1 MTHPLTVAQLY
12 RPCDPKQFSFK
23 STEEL
28 ELLEQPIGQKN
39 ALDAVDFAANIQQSG
54 YNLYA
59 MGPSG
64 SGKHSTIMS
73 FLKNKAKEE
82 ESPKDWCYVNNF
94 KDSRKPIAIDL
105 PSGHAIKFKDDIYE
119 LIELLKV
126 ILPAA
131 FDSNAFRN
139 EQEAIN
145 QKYLEKQTE
154 IFLFLEE
161 EAKKH
166 DVSMKTTSGTQITFV
181 PTIDGKILSAE
192 EFKAIEGKQKEEINK
207 KLSEFEL
214 IVKEGLRQVSALS
227 KSQQKEFKALDR
239 KTTKDA
245 VQSLIDEVCHKYPDS
260 DKIINYLNEMQAD
273 IIRHVQDFLR
283 KGDGV
288 PGVPPF
294 MKELYAPSF
303 TRYNVNVFI
312 SNGTE
317 KTAPVIFEDN
327 PIHQNL
333 IGKIEHLSQ
342 IGTLVTDFSM
352 IKPGALHKANGGYLM
367 LDARKLLMQP
377 FAYEELKRA
386 LRSKEVRIETLAQ
399 QYSLISTTTLEP
411 EPIPINVKVVLVG
424 ERIFYYLL
432 HQYDPDFQELFKV
445 NADFEDD
452 IPRNDENQQLY
463 AQMIGTLAKRHDL
476 RPLTPDAVSRVIEQS
491 SREVSHALKFSTHLR
506 TLSDLLKEADYWSKK
521 NNHSVIDKND
531 IEKVLDTRR
540 ERLNR
545 IQMKLYEQ
553 IDENTIMINVSGNV
567 VGQINALSFISLGGY
582 EFGLPSRITA
592 RTRIGKGEIIDIQR
606 KVELSGPIH
615 SKGVMILS
623 AYLGSTYASDVPL
636 SLSASLV
643 FEQSYGMIEGDSASS
658 TELYALLSSLSGL
671 PIKQNIAVTGSVNQ
685 FGEIQPVGGVN
696 EKIEG
701 FFDICMRKD
710 PEAFYGVMIPESNIK
725 HLMLKTEVREAV
737 EKEKF
742 AIYAVK
748 TIDEGIAILTDTDS
762 GTKNAKGKFPD
773 SSVNGKVVARLQE
786 LSKTVLKFQHTKSS
800 KAPTKRS
807 KRKNDSSS

>member
-1 MTHPLTVAQLY
+1 MLHPLESKQLY
-12 RPCDPKQFSFK
+12 HACDTSLFSF
-23 STEEL
+23 TTTNEL
-28 ELLEQPIGQKN
+28 EILEQPIGQEV
-39 ALDAVDFAANIQQSG
+39 ALDAVDFAATIQQSG

-64 SGKHSTIMS
+64 SGKHSTVMS
-73 FLKNKAKEE
+73 FLEKKAKEE
-82 ESPKDWCYVNNF
+82 NAPNDWCYVNNF

-105 PSGHAIKFKDDIYE
+105 PSGHAPKFKDDIYE

-131 FDSNAFRN
+131 FDSNEFRN
-139 EQEAIN
+139 EQESIN
-145 QKYLEKQTE
+145 QKYYAKQNE
-154 IFLFLEE
+154 IFKFLEE

-166 DVSMKTTSGTQITFV
+166 DVSMNTTSTSRITFV
-181 PTIDGKILSAE
+181 PILDGKTLSAE
-192 EFKAIEGKQKEEINK
+192 EFKAIEGEQKEKINK
-207 KLSEFEL
+207 NLSEFEL
-214 IVKEGLRQVSALS
+214 IVKEGLRQVSALN

-239 KTTKDA
+239 KTTKEA
-245 VQSLIDEVCHKYPDS
+245 VSSLIDEVCHKYPDS
-260 DKIINYLNEMQAD
+260 DKIINYLNDLQD
-273 IIRHVQDFLR
+273 DVIRHVQDFLR
-283 KGDGV
+283 KSDDI
-288 PGVPPF
+288 PGLPPF
-294 MKELYAPSF
+294 MKEFYAPSF
-303 TRYNVNVFI
+303 ARYNVNLFI
-312 SNGTE
+312 TNESE
-317 KTAPVIFEDN
+317 KAAPVIFEDN

-377 FAYEELKRA
+377 FAYEELKRV
-386 LRSKEVRIETLAQ
+386 LRSKEIRIESMAQ

-411 EPIPINVKVVLVG
+411 EPIPLNVKVVLVG

-445 NADFEDD
+445 NADFEDE
-452 IPRNDENQQLY
+452 IPRNDDNHQLY
-463 AQMIGTLAKRHDL
+463 AQMIGTIAKRHEL
-476 RPLTPDAVSRVIEQS
+476 RPLTPDAVARVIEQS
-491 SREVSHALKFSTHLR
+491 SREVSHAQKFSTHLR

-521 NNHSVIDKND
+521 NDHPAIDKED
-531 IEKVLDTRR
+531 INKVLETRK

-545 IQMKLYEQ
+545 IQRKLYEM
-553 IDENTIMINVSGNV
+553 IDEGMIMINVSKEA
-567 VGQINALSFISLGGY
+567 VGQINALTYISIGGY
-582 EFGLPSRITA
+582 DFGLPSRITA

-623 AYLGSTYASDVPL
+623 AYLGSTYASDLPL

-685 FGEIQPVGGVN
+685 FGEIQPIGGVN

-710 PEAFYGVMIPESNIK
+710 PEAFYGVIIPESNVK
-725 HLMLKTEVREAV
+725 HLMLKTEVLQAV

-748 TIDEGIAILTDTDS
+748 SIDEGISILTGVEAGEKDE
-762 GTKNAKGKFPD
+762 KGDFPS
-773 SSVNGKVVARLQE
+773 SSVNGKVVARLKE
-786 LSKTVLKFQHTKSS
+786 LSETVKSFN
-800 KAPTKRS
+800 RS
-807 KRKNDSSS
+807 KHDKDQIEQK

>member
-1 MTHPLTVAQLY
+1 MANSLSLQQLY
-12 RPCDPKQFSFK
+12 HACDPSLFSFK
-23 STEEL
+23 TTEEL
-28 ELLEQPIGQKN
+28 EVLEQPIGQKV
-39 ALDAVDFAANIQQSG
+39 ALDAVDFAANIQQDG

-73 FLKNKAKEE
+73 FLKEKAKEE
-82 ESPKDWCYVNNF
+82 EPSRDWCYVNNF
-94 KDSRKPIAIDL
+94 KDPRKPIAIDL
-105 PSGHAIKFKDDIYE
+105 PPGHALKFKDDIYE

-131 FDSNAFRN
+131 FDSNEFRN
-139 EQEAIN
+139 EQEIITH
-145 QKYLEKQTE
+145 KYLSKQNE
-154 IFLFLEE
+154 IFQFLEA

-166 DVSMKTTSGTQITFV
+166 DVSMNSTTKSRITFV
-181 PTIDGKILSAE
+181 PIVDGKILSAD
-192 EFKAIEGKQKEEINK
+192 EFKAIDGKKKEEINK

-227 KSQQKEFKALDR
+227 KSQQKEFKALDQ
-239 KTTKDA
+239 KTTKEA
-245 VQSLIDEVCHKYPDS
+245 VQSLIDEVCRKYPDS
-260 DKIINYLNEMQAD
+260 DKIINYLNDMQAD
-273 IIRHVQDFLR
+273 IIRHVYDFIR
-283 KGDGV
+283 KTDDIQGL
-288 PGVPPF
+288 PPF
-294 MKELYAPSF
+294 MQEFYTPSF
-303 TRYNVNVFI
+303 ARYNVNVFI
-312 SNGTE
+312 TNGTE
-317 KTAPVIFEDN
+317 KTAPVVFEDN

-377 FAYEELKRA
+377 FAYEELKRV
-386 LRSKEVRIETLAQ
+386 LRAKEIRIESLAQ

-411 EPIPINVKVVLVG
+411 EPIPLDVKVVLVG

-432 HQYDPDFQELFKV
+432 HQYDPDFKELFKV
-445 NADFEDD
+445 NADFEDE
-452 IPRNDENQQLY
+452 IPRNDENHQLY
-463 AQMIGTLAKRHDL
+463 AQMIGTLAKRHEL

-491 SREVSHALKFSTHLR
+491 SREVSHALKFTTHLR

-531 IEKVLDTRR
+531 INKVLDTRK

-545 IQMKLYEQ
+545 IQLKLYEQ
-553 IDENTIMINVSGNV
+553 IDENTIMINVSGNA
-567 VGQINALSFISLGGY
+567 VGQINALSFLSLGGY

-623 AYLGSTYASDVPL
+623 AYLGATYASDLPL

-643 FEQSYGMIEGDSASS
+643 FEQSYGMVEGDSASS

-685 FGEIQPVGGVN
+685 FGEIQPIGGVN

-710 PEAFYGVMIPESNIK
+710 PEAFYGVMIPESNVK

-737 EKEKF
+737 EKERF

-748 TIDEGIAILTDTDS
+748 TIDEGIAILTGIDAGIQDS
-762 GTKNAKGKFPD
+762 KGNFPD
-773 SSVNGKVVARLQE
+773 ASVNGRVIARLQE
-786 LSKTVLKFQHTKSS
+786 LSKTALKFQHS
-800 KAPTKRS
+800 KQSDK
-807 KRKNDSSS
+807 KGQ